1 MSYHDDLETLDSL
14 KAWWARWGNTLT
26 WAVLAVLV
34 AGAAWSGWNYW
45 QRRSSAEA
53 ALLYDQLAQ
62 TLSTPKP
69 DSTRVERIASDMT
82 DKFARTA
89 YAPMT
94 ALVAARAL
102 VDADKAP
109 AAQKQLQWVIDH
121 ARDAGF
127 VQVARIRLAGLL
139 LDAKQYDAALKLV
152 AQEGADPFAGLRADR
167 RGDIYAA
174 ENKTDAA
181 RDAYRAALKGL
192 GASDANMRQL
202 VQFKLEGLG
211 G

>member
-14 KAWWARWGNTLT
+14 KAWWARWGNTVT
-26 WAVLAVLV
+26 WAVLAVVV

-45 QRRSSAEA
+45 QRRSSVEA

-69 DSTRVERIASDMT
+69 DSARIERIASDMT
-82 DKFARTA
+82 EKFARTA

-94 ALVAARAL
+94 AMVAARVL
-102 VDADKAP
+102 VDTDKIA

-121 ARDAGF
+121 AHDDGF

-152 AQEGADPFAGLRADR
+152 AQGGTDPFANLRADR

-174 ENKTDAA
+174 QGKTDAA

-192 GASDANMRQL
+192 GTNDAAMRQL
-202 VQFKLEGLG
+202 IQYKLDGLG